1 MKEELLSLL
10 LENVND
16 NRSRLNEVETNAN
29 QPD

>member
-16 NRSRLNEVETNAN
+16 NKSRLNEVERDAN

>member
-16 NRSRLNEVETNAN
+16 NKSRLNEVERNAN
-29 QPD
+29 QLD

>member
-16 NRSRLNEVETNAN
+16 NKSRLNEVERNTN

>member
-16 NRSRLNEVETNAN
+16 SRSRLNEVETNAN

>member
-16 NRSRLNEVETNAN
+16 NKSSLKEVERNAN